1 MEILFKI
8 NEKITITNPVFILK
22 KVVIFLIDLKSCKV
36 PSLAKNVRF
45 QQISMGI
52 VLKVVIL

>member
-22 KVVIFLIDLKSCKV
+22 KVVIFLMQVGLKMMYD
-36 PSLAKNVRF
+36 F

-52 VLKVVIL
+52 VLKVVAGPTT

>member
-22 KVVIFLIDLKSCKV
+22 KVVNFLIELKSCK
-36 PSLAKNVRF
+36 L
-45 QQISMGI
+45 G
-52 VLKVVIL
+52 